1 MDKWIDTHVCVH
13 TSMHVCAHHAHSHY
27 CSSVGSDPSSATQKQ
42 CDFEWVTSLLGIS
55 DLSLV
60 SLPLSITMR
69 FKSSWGLTQHLAHVA
84 VVTPLFWKVF
94 IPSVLGGNQRCLAE
108 GCEASVPF
116 PGTAC
121 GADLPALRLAYSSVL
136 SHRMIGN
143 CPEKPWGKAGKKW
156 DFSLV
161 DILVVTLN
169 PMLLETLEAKL
180 DAKNFSLTFERGPLL
195 ERMSLAV
202 IQDS

>member
-1 MDKWIDTHVCVH
+1 MYTRAC
-13 TSMHVCAHHAHSHY
+13 TCAHHAHSHY

-42 CDFEWVTSLLGIS
+42 CDSEWVTSLLGIS

-69 FKSSWGLTQHLAHVA
+69 VKSSWGLTHLAHVA

-108 GCEASVPF
+108 GYEASVPF
-116 PGTAC
+116 PGT
-121 GADLPALRLAYSSVL
+121 DLPALRLAYSSVL
-136 SHRMIGN
+136 SHRIIGN
-143 CPEKPWGKAGKKW
+143 CPEKPWGKAWQKW

-180 DAKNFSLTFERGPLL
+180 DAENFSLTFERGPLL